1 MAEVGLTE
9 AIIALA
15 GTVSGGLGVK
25 YVEKYFERGSK
36 KIEAEVT
43 IDSAQMSDL
52 AEFRRE
58 LMSEINNLREKM
70 DVMQKDHSAEMRE
83 LSLVLDEWRL
93 KYFDILKKYNELEVK
108 YQGVVLE
115 LENVKHSL
123 ISGQPV
129 EVILSRLGDVEDEM
143 THPQAPED

>member
-43 IDSAQMSDL
+43 IDAAQMTDL

-58 LMSEINNLREKM
+58 LMTEINSLRDKM
-70 DVMQKDHSAEMRE
+70 DVQQKEHAAEMRE

-129 EVILSRLGDVEDEM
+129 EVILSRLGDQTDEIIVPPSHED
-143 THPQAPED
+143 